1 MFLPSYAAC
10 IIGQGT
16 ESEELA
22 MRVMMAGATGMVG
35 LAMLNAARRG
45 SGRLVLESGD
55 TCALGAGKVI
65 GLQLLMRPNEV

>member
-1 MFLPSYAAC
+1 
-10 IIGQGT
+10 
-16 ESEELA
+16 

-65 GLQLLMRPNEV
+65 GLQLEPFCHASKSDNEAHFRVRFVA